1 MAKRG
6 EKLEKS
12 FDRLSEKQLD
22 IYATELQQHYHEERR
37 LRRELE
43 TRNYELEQRVNELMS
58 LNRLVQKFMAQSFE
72 YSNMGSSFSP
82 VAENSDA
89 DSDNCPQD
97 PANNSGK
104 EDLPS
109 LQNDDLS
116 NSGDTASE
124 TTA

>member
-1 MAKRG
+1 MAKGSENPER
-6 EKLEKS
+6 S
-12 FDRLSEKQLD
+12 FDGLSERQIE
-22 IYATELQQHYHEERR
+22 IYAIELQAHYHEERR

-58 LNRLVQKFMAQSFE
+58 LNRLVQKFMAQGFE
-72 YSNMGSSFSP
+72 HSNMGSSFSP

-89 DSDNCPQD
+89 DPDNDPQD

-109 LQNDDLS
+109 LQKDDLS